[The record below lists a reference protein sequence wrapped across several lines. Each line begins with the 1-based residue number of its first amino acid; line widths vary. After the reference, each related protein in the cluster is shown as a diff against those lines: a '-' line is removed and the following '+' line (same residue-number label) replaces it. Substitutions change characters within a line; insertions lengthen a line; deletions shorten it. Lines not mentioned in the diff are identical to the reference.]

1 MTDPLF
7 TITRDFTLTGRRQG
21 AVVLKPG
28 ILGFGRDVRE
38 ATIFTLKAPS
48 GLVEVAR
55 IDRQDFDYNRTL
67 VMPAEEGGASAV
79 DCLLVEQELPRL
91 GRELFLDRPSP
102 DPTPIPS
109 VDTMLDGLAQD
120 FQGATDG

>member
-1 MTDPLF
+1 MAVLGKCHAWPNPDQTDRL
-7 TITRDFTLTGRRQG
+7 RVLLA
-21 AVVLKPG
+21 AV
-28 ILGFGRDVRE
+28 E
-38 ATIFTLKAPS
+38 
-48 GLVEVAR
+48 
-55 IDRQDFDYNRTL
+55 RQDFDAL